1 MITKTEVIN
10 LIIKKLPSSQVFVEN
25 LKGNDHLQ
33 VTVIASEF
41 NGLSLVKQHQLVY
54 SALKEELASEAI
66 HALALKTEKPE
77 VAVPLLVETIRI
89 MTPNS
94 PEGKKAYERLIQLG
108 FVETKYK
115 G

>member
-1 MITKTEVIN
+1 MITKAEVIK
-10 LIIKKLPSSQVFVEN
+10 LITKKIPSSQVFVEN

-66 HALALKTEKPE
+66 HALALKTE
-77 VAVPLLVETIRI
+77 
-89 MTPNS
+89 TP
-94 PEGKKAYERLIQLG
+94 K
-108 FVETKYK
+108 
-115 G
+115 